1 MKVDL
6 IAQTR
11 DSSLKGLIT
20 QVFS

>member
-11 DSSLKGLIT
+11 NSSLKGLIT